1 MPMPRSAPALD
12 ATVVRTGRRA
22 LKSGLLIGL
31 SLTALG
37 LAAAAVLLLMAF
49 GVLELENEKGPA
61 SACALALFF
70 GVGGAL
76 GTLTTWHSRNIAVII
91 DGVGLWLDN
100 SKARQIVP
108 WAVLAGVGM
117 QWSDTGKGKRQYSVE
132 LCPSGP
138 IDDRDPVLWALI
150 RDEEPI
156 GPGLPRL
163 RYRLTVHEV
172 YQEQIMAAIRHYAPP
187 HLWLGVVQREPGHTG
202 RPDLSR
208 RPRR

>member
-12 ATVVRTGRRA
+12 ATVVPTGRRK
-22 LKSGLLIGL
+22 LKTQLLTGL

-37 LAAAAVLLLMAF
+37 LAAATVLLLMAF
-49 GVLELENEKGPA
+49 GVVESDKGPVGG
-61 SACALALFF
+61 CVLALPF
-70 GVGGAL
+70 GVGGAFVAL
-76 GTLTTWHSRNIAVII
+76 AVWQGRNVAVII
-91 DGVGLWLDN
+91 DGAGLWLDN
-100 SKARQIVP
+100 GRARQIVP

-117 QWSDTGKGKRQYSVE
+117 QWSDMGKGVRQHSVE

-138 IDDRDPVLWALI
+138 IDGRDPVLWALI

-163 RYRLTVHEV
+163 RYRLTVHAAH
-172 YQEQIMAAIRHYAPP
+172 QEQIMAAIRRYAPP
-187 HLWLGVVQREPGHTG
+187 HLWLGVAQRERGHIG